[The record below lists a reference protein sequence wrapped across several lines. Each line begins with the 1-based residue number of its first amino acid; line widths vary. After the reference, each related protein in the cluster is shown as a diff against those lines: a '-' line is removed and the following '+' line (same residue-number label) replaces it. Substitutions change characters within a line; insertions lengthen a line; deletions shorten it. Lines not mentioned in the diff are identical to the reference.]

1 MLFVCVSI
9 VERVLVSFSH
19 SSAALITPGN
29 LLLQHDAVDGGLEQ
43 GKDETRLALELA
55 QAVEDLG
62 RGLVGHGVENGSEL
76 FCVSIYWNVELN
88 MVTSRPN
95 ANLLHVLC

>member
-1 MLFVCVSI
+1 MCVHSWIKSRLFW
-9 VERVLVSFSH
+9 H
-19 SSAALITPGN
+19 TSAALITPGN

-43 GKDETRLALELA
+43 GKDETCLALELA

-76 FCVSIYWNVELN
+76 CASAYIGTL
-88 MVTSRPN
+88 S
-95 ANLLHVLC
+95 